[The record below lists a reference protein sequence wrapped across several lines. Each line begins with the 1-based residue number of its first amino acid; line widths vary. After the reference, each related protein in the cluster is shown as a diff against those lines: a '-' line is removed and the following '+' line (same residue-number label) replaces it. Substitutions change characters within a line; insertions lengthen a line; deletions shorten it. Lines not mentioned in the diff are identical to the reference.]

1 MRSID
6 NLLIFDLL
14 SHPAMKRILP
24 HIFKPLL
31 PVLLV
36 LLSCAAFAQDPQ
48 FSQHYANRIYY
59 NPAFTGAQPGLRFA
73 ASYRNQWPE
82 LPSDFVT
89 YSVSV
94 DFQAPCLNS
103 GLGLILMQD
112 TEGEGALSTLT
123 AGVSYAYILRIRH
136 KNREKGNISF
146 GVSAKYVR
154 KWLPNDLLFSDEL
167 DPIHGRIYPTGVY
180 IAGKTRS
187 FPDFDA
193 GILSRFKL
201 RHLENTLGFSIAHLT
216 KPDESLLGLNARLP
230 MRFVAHY
237 SLAVPLGNAV
247 TKKDSRFFI
256 MPMLKYEYQN
266 KLMTY
271 NYGLFARAK
280 VVETTLVFAGI
291 SYQTNTPAADN
302 YNTNS
307 LAFHVGID
315 LKLSQFDNTEARFA
329 YSYDAN
335 ATGFATAGKGA
346 HEISTVWTFGKR
358 NLFKNC
364 RECICCWGGYG
375 LDMF

>member
-1 MRSID
+1 MFSIFIF
-6 NLLIFDLL
+6 LIFDRLF
-14 SHPAMKRILP
+14 SAVMKITLP
-24 HIFKPLL
+24 HIFKLLL

-36 LLSCAAFAQDPQ
+36 LFSYAAFAQDPQ

-59 NPAFTGAQPGLRFA
+59 NPAFTGALPGLRFA
-73 ASYRNQWPE
+73 VSYRNEWPE
-82 LPSDFVT
+82 LPAAFVT
-89 YSVSV
+89 YATTV

-103 GLGLILMQD
+103 GFGFIFMQD

-123 AGVSYAYILRIRH
+123 AGISYAYILRIRH
-136 KNREKGNISF
+136 KNREKGNINF
-146 GVSAKYVR
+146 GVSAKYIR
-154 KWLPNDLLFSDEL
+154 KWLPNDLVFGPDI
-167 DPIHGRIYPTGVY
+167 DPIHGVEPSDV
-180 IAGKTRS
+180 AVPHEAVNL
-187 FPDFDA
+187 PDFDA

-201 RHLENTLGFSIAHLT
+201 RHLENTLGFSVAHLT
-216 KPDESLLGLNARLP
+216 QPDESLLGLNARLP

-237 SLAVPLGNAV
+237 SLAIPLGNAV

-280 VVETTLVFAGI
+280 VVETTSVFAGV

-302 YNTNS
+302 YNTNT

-315 LKLSQFDNTEARFA
+315 LKLSRNDQTEARFA

-335 ATGFATAGKGA
+335 VTGFGSAGKGA
-346 HEISTVWTFGKR
+346 HEISTIWTFGKR

-364 RECICCWGGYG
+364 RTCLCCWGGYG